1 MLDSNY
7 GGSVAALLLARW
19 GSLVSCGVVTSPVAD
34 WRDHGERSYSL
45 LDGAADPYMALLT
58 ARWPC

>member
-7 GGSVAALLLARW
+7 GGSLAALLLARW

-34 WRDHGERSYSL
+34 WRDHGERSYSP
-45 LDGAADPYMALLT
+45 LDGAADP
-58 ARWPC
+58 